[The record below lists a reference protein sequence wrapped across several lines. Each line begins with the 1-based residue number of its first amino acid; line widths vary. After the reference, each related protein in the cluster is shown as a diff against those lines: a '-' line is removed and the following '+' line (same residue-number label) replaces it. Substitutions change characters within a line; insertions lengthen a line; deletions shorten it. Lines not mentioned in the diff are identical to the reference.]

1 MKDHWDTIMQ
11 KQQLCRKSNL
21 LLTISKHNDI
31 SNLLISIELVGDI
44 LNLWKSLNCR
54 FVKQKRHTVLFK
66 YLVSNQKDVK
76 WMQKLLGSN
85 RIAN

>member
-1 MKDHWDTIMQ
+1 MGLYHAEATALPQ
-11 KQQLCRKSNL
+11 VQLTVDR
-21 LLTISKHNDI
+21 IKHNDI

-44 LNLWKSLNCR
+44 LNLCKSLNCR

-76 WMQKLLGSN
+76 
-85 RIAN
+85 